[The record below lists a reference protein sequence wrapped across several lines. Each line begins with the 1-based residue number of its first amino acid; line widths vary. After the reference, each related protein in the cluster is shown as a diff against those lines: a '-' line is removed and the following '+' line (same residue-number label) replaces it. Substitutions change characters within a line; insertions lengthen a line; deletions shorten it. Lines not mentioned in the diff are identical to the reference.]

1 MARWLVKTEPD
12 EYSFDDLLRAGRDV
26 WDGVKN
32 NTALIHLRAMRP
44 GDDVFVYHTGKERAV
59 VGLARVASE
68 PYPDPN
74 AADPKLTVVDVAAVG
89 RLERPVTLAEIKA
102 DPAFAGW
109 ELVRI
114 SRLSVMPVP
123 DPLWERILAMSASPG
138 SSPKS

>member
-12 EYSFDDLLRAGRDV
+12 EYSFEDLLQAGRDV

-32 NTALIHLRAMRP
+32 NLALKHMREMKP
-44 GDDVFVYHTGKERAV
+44 GDDVFVYHTGNVRAIVGIGKV
-59 VGLARVASE
+59 VSQ

-74 AADPKLTVVDVAAVG
+74 EENDRWIVVDIEAV
-89 RLERPVTLAEIKA
+89 RSLNRPVSLKEIKA
-102 DPAFAGW
+102 DPSFSDW

-123 DPLWERILAMSASPG
+123 DDLWNRIMVMSESF
-138 SSPKS
+138 